1 MSEETPTSPVV
12 GGAEIAS
19 GSEPSIEQMKS
30 EQSLYNDTDTHGG
43 RLDISRFQDNGINK
57 AALIFD
63 IVNQMKSGKDLYR
76 ISLPTAFI
84 CPQSMTEYILQ
95 FIIPNEYLDGINE
108 IQDPLERMIRV
119 AKWWMSN
126 LCHLPRKNYMHSKP
140 YNPILGEF
148 FRAKIFHPKN
158 GSETWYFAEQV
169 SHHPPGT
176 ACVLKNAQMGIT
188 LNLSL
193 VPRSKFHGNSVS
205 TILDGTIEMTLD
217 KIGEKYTIQS
227 FPWVLARPLV
237 FGTQTLE
244 FWQFLKIKNEN
255 INIFCKV
262 EFFWKQ
268 NNELKGKIRM
278 DGKKKFE
285 IKGSIT
291 DKVNIK
297 DLTAGTTQLL
307 LSAEE
312 VGKMPIYMYVPP
324 VHAQSENES
333 RRVWHACTK
342 KNFR

>member
-1 MSEETPTSPVV
+1 
-12 GGAEIAS
+12 
-19 GSEPSIEQMKS
+19 
-30 EQSLYNDTDTHGG
+30 
-43 RLDISRFQDNGINK
+43 
-57 AALIFD
+57 
-63 IVNQMKSGKDLYR
+63 
-76 ISLPTAFI
+76 
-84 CPQSMTEYILQ
+84 
-95 FIIPNEYLDGINE
+95 
-108 IQDPLERMIRV
+108 
-119 AKWWMSN
+119 
-126 LCHLPRKNYMHSKP
+126 MHCKP
-140 YNPILGEF
+140 YNPILGEY
-148 FRAKIFHPKN
+148 FRAKLFHPKN

-176 ACVLKNAQMGIT
+176 ACVLKNKQMGIT
-188 LNLSL
+188 VNLSL

-255 INIFCKV
+255 MNIFCKV

-307 LSAEE
+307 LNAEE
-312 VGKMPIYMYVPP
+312 VAKMPIYMYVPP
-324 VHAQSENES
+324 VYAQTENES
-333 RRVWHACTK
+333 RKVWHNCTK
-342 KNFR
+342 KIFDNNYSDANTEKNRVEEIQRKIREDRKKKNILWVAKYFKKAEGAADVYIPNLENKFANEKEILPIDDLFKVDQCELDYLKDKLPTFYELKSKEVTHANEIGEGK